1 MIKSQSQKESSR
13 RFEIDRYIKRVAERK
28 KYRERDMS

>member
-28 KYRERDMS
+28 KARGRKI